1 MIYGWAQSLNATP
14 EYILHEISYQNLVL
28 YSSAAPSYSSKEK
41 EEEWD
46 DSIDANNPDN
56 FNGSQYTDEDEEFV

>member
-1 MIYGWAQSLNATP
+1 MIYGWAQALHCTP
-14 EYILHEISYQNLVL
+14 EYILHQISYENLVL
-28 YSSAAPSYSSKEK
+28 YSSAAPSYDIKDKE

-56 FNGSQYTDEDEEFV
+56 FNNSNDTDEEEFI

>member
-1 MIYGWAQSLNATP
+1 MIYGWAQALHCTP
-14 EYILHEISYQNLVL
+14 EYILHQISYENLVL
-28 YSSAAPSYSSKEK
+28 YSSAAPSYDIKDK

-56 FNGSQYTDEDEEFV
+56 FNNSNDTDEEEFI